1 MIPVWIDLF
10 FFLCTGEV
18 CREIVEL
25 ERDDNSG
32 KRGIL
37 VTNRLPVHAGTW
49 RYDQRVALELSL
61 YKSLLWAVD
70 QGSYRRS
77 P

>member
-10 FFLCTGEV
+10 YFLCLGEV
-18 CREIVEL
+18 CREIAEL

-32 KRGIL
+32 KRGIP

-49 RYDQRVALELSL
+49 RYGQSAALELSL
-61 YKSLLWAVD
+61 YKSLLYLKRTRKD
-70 QGSYRRS
+70 
-77 P
+77 